1 LTSPNPDIKPGQS
14 QQPPELF
21 QTVLLPVCCGI
32 LILILI
38 AAIQHLFVF
47 KVQLRLINFLIPT
60 VVGAASGFCIGLYNH
75 RINLRQFKLQATIE
89 ELESTGQHLRETE
102 NRLQTIIDSV
112 HTGIMVI
119 DPETHTIVDAN
130 TTAIKMIGTDRD
142 SIIGSE
148 CHEFVCPAMAGKCPI
163 TDLKQTMDNEE
174 RTLVTASG
182 NRVPI
187 LKRVVRL
194 TLNGRPH
201 LLESFLDLSD
211 RKRAEEAVEQLAYF
225 DLLTGLPNRALLK
238 DRLNQAISLAKRSD
252 KKISVLFLDVDRFK
266 QINDTLGHS
275 AGDRL
280 LEMVALRLQS
290 VVRKSDT
297 VSRLG
302 GDEFVII
309 VPDSDQAEDAAKV
322 AHKIQGAMA
331 SPFPLNDQ
339 EIFTSSSIG
348 IAMYP
353 ANGETAEALL
363 KNADT
368 AMYSSKKE
376 GGNGYC
382 FYSKEMNQRAVQR
395 LALEGRLR
403 RSLARGDF
411 LLHYQPQINL
421 VTGCLVGME
430 ALLRWNCPEEGA
442 VSPADFIPLAEET
455 GLIIPLGEWVL
466 EQACKQAAEWHK
478 AGLFPIRM
486 AVNISGKQFHQRSFA
501 DAVVRI
507 LSGVQIPRGALEL
520 ELTEST
526 LTENPPEVAATLKHF
541 KEMGIKLAIDD
552 FGTGYSSLSY
562 LKLFPIDRI
571 KIAQEFVRDII
582 TDLNDAGIAEA
593 VIAMGHSLGL
603 EVIAEGVENE
613 DQQIFLQL
621 RGCDEAQG
629 FYYSR
634 PLSADKAT
642 ELLRKATGSKGAVV
656 CWHPVHPCK

>member
-1 LTSPNPDIKPGQS
+1 MVQAMPSLARVT
-14 QQPPELF
+14 
-21 QTVLLPVCCGI
+21 TLPVLYGI
-32 LILILI
+32 LILVVI
-38 AAIQHLFVF
+38 ASVQHLFVF
-47 KVQLRLINFLIPT
+47 KMPLRLFSFLIPIS
-60 VVGAASGFCIGLYNH
+60 VGAVSGFFIGLYH
-75 RINLRQFKLQATIE
+75 YRIKQRQFSLKATID
-89 ELESTGQHLRETE
+89 ELEATGHHLRETE
-102 NRLQTIIDSV
+102 SRLQTIIDSV
-112 HTGIMVI
+112 QTGIIVI
-119 DPETHTIVDAN
+119 DPENHTIVDAN
-130 TTAIKMIGTDRD
+130 TTAIQMIGTDR
-142 SIIGSE
+142 SRIIGSV
-148 CHEFVCPAMAGKCPI
+148 CHEFVCPSMVGQCPI
-163 TDLKQTMDNEE
+163 TDQNQTLDNSE
-174 RTLVTASG
+174 RTLVTATG
-182 NRVPI
+182 NRIPI
-187 LKRVVRL
+187 LKRVVSL

-238 DRLNQAISLAKRSD
+238 DRLNQAIALAKRSG
-252 KKISVLFLDVDRFK
+252 KKISVLFLDLDRFK
-266 QINDTLGHS
+266 QVNDTLGHS

-290 VVRKSDT
+290 IVRKSDT

-309 VPDSDQAEDAAKV
+309 VPDSDHAEDAAKV
-322 AHKIQGAMA
+322 AHKIQTAMT
-331 SPFPLNDQ
+331 SPFPLDGQ
-339 EIFTSSSIG
+339 EVFTSTSIG

-353 ANGETAEALL
+353 TNGDAAESLL

-368 AMYSSKKE
+368 AMYSTKDQ
-376 GGNGYC
+376 GGNGYR
-382 FYSKEMNQRAVQR
+382 FFSEEMNLRAVQR

-411 LLHYQPQINL
+411 LLHYQPQVHL
-421 VTGCLVGME
+421 TTGCLVGME

-466 EQACKQAAEWHK
+466 EQACRQAAAWHK
-478 AGLFPIRM
+478 AGLFPVRM
-486 AVNISGKQFHQRSFA
+486 AVNISAKQFYQRSFP
-501 DAVVRI
+501 DAVARI
-507 LSGVQIPRGALEL
+507 LSETGIPHGVLEL

-526 LTENPPEVAATLKHF
+526 LTENPAEVSATMRHF
-541 KEMGIKLAIDD
+541 REMGIKIAIDD

-562 LKLFPIDRI
+562 LKLFPLNRI

-582 TDLNDAGIAEA
+582 TDTNDAGIAEA

-629 FYYSR
+629 YHYAR
-634 PLSADKAT
+634 PLDTGKAT
-642 ELLRKATGSKGAVV
+642 ELLEQATESKGAVV
-656 CWHPVHPCK
+656 SWNYRPFYGKKQVNIQP